1 MKNLNF
7 KDNTFDAITAGFGVR
22 NFENLDKGLEEMFRV
37 MKHGGKVAILE
48 PTEPRL
54 FPMKQLYT
62 LYFNV
67 LLPTIGKFFQKINPL
82 TNIYQNLYQNSLAE
96 IILMI
101 KLRKA
106 GFKKP
111 KFKSLT
117 FGIAA
122 LYTATK

>member
-1 MKNLNF
+1 MQYGDSEKLHF

-22 NFENLDKGLEEMFRV
+22 NFENLDKGLEEMYRV

-48 PTEPRL
+48 PTVPRL

-67 LLPTIGKFFQKINPL
+67 LLPTIGKFIKKINPL
-82 TNIYQNLYQNSLAE
+82 TNIYQNLYQNSQAE

-101 KLRKA
+101 NSGKLDLKNQN
-106 GFKKP
+106 
-111 KFKSLT
+111 LNH
-117 FGIAA
+117 
-122 LYTATK
+122 